1 MITTEQIKE
10 LRDATGVSV
19 MQVKKALEDA
29 GGDRE
34 KALALLRKKSK
45 DIADKKSDRTL
56 AAGSVAAYVHAN
68 GTVGTLVELLAET
81 DFVANN
87 QEFKDLAR
95 NIAMH
100 AAATNPEFVHA
111 SDISEEVRNKA
122 KELFVDEVKGKPEEL
137 QQKILDGKLNAYFA
151 ERVLLEQPYIKNP
164 DMTVNGL
171 IDQAIQKFGEKIDIG
186 RLARF
191 SITQ

>member
-45 DIADKKSDRTL
+45 DIADKKADRTL
-56 AAGSVAAYVHAN
+56 GAGSVAAYVHAN

-81 DFVANN
+81 DFVSSN

-122 KELFVDEVKGKPEEL
+122 KELFIDEVKGKPEEL
-137 QQKILDGKLNAYFA
+137 QQKILDGKLNAYFG
-151 ERVLLEQPYIKNP
+151 ERVLLEQAYIKNP
-164 DMTVNGL
+164 DITVNGL

>member
-19 MQVKKALEDA
+19 MQVKKALEEA
-29 GGDRE
+29 SGDRD

-45 DIADKKSDRTL
+45 DIADKKADRAL
-56 AAGSVAAYVHAN
+56 GAGAVAAYVHAN
-68 GTVGTLVELLAET
+68 GTVGALVELFTET

-100 AAATNPEFVHA
+100 AAATSPEFVRTA
-111 SDISEEVRNKA
+111 DISEEVRNKA
-122 KELFVDEVKGKPEEL
+122 KELFMSEVQGKPADL
-137 QQKILDGKLNAYFA
+137 QQKILDGKLSSYFA
-151 ERVLLEQPYIKNP
+151 ERVLLEQAYIKNP
-164 DMTVNGL
+164 DITVSGL
-171 IDQAIQKFGEKIDIG
+171 IEQAIQKFGEKIDVG